1 MKLKSILVLALTLLC
16 AMVLAGCDEQKQGEA
31 GSKIVVSSSSSSSS
45 SSTIARESR

>member
-31 GSKIVVSSSSSSSS
+31 GSKTVFS
-45 SSTIARESR
+45 